1 MSETIALI
9 FRVPKRILI
18 STSLVFN
25 SSARILVRPLPIFD
39 RPFLVFSPA
48 TIILDTTTCFFSLSL
63 ILGRRRRMFGA

>member
-25 SSARILVRPLPIFD
+25 SSDRILVRPLPIFY
-39 RPFLVFSPA
+39 RSLLIFNPA
-48 TIILDTTTCFFSLSL
+48 TIILNTAMRFFGLSL
-63 ILGRRRRMFGA
+63 ILGRRWRMLGA